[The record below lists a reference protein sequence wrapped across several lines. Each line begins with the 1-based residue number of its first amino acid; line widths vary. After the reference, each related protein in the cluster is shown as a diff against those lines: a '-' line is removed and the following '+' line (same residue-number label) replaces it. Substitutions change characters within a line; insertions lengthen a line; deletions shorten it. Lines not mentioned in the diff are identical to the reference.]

1 MTGLRAAA
9 KMAAMH
15 ASKEADEK
23 AEAEKMRNLPM
34 ADLPTV
40 PAMADSV
47 LVMVNEIIFAKNLRQ
62 LLCTTL
68 RIAHRLTT
76 SLHTALFIVSEDDN
90 SMLYIANP
98 QDEHGNSVEDELET
112 SRVSEVGPGIV
123 GHVITSGETYMAPD
137 APHDLYFDPSV
148 DRAPGYVVNSLLC
161 APVIG
166 TQGRAIGA
174 VQLCNKS

>member
-1 MTGLRAAA
+1 MGELGFV
-9 KMAAMH
+9 
-15 ASKEADEK
+15 ELE
-23 AEAEKMRNLPM
+23 L
-34 ADLPTV
+34 DL
-40 PAMADSV
+40 S
-47 LVMVNEIIFAKNLRQ
+47 
-62 LLCTTL
+62 LLC
-68 RIAHRLTT
+68 
-76 SLHTALFIVSEDDN
+76 
-90 SMLYIANP
+90 
-98 QDEHGNSVEDELET
+98 SVEEELET

-174 VQLCNKS
+174 VQLCNKVRDRRQQVRVTESFEKSDMRVLSILCSVLGPTLERQLLLDRDQ